1 MRASCRKCGGRMDRI
16 KVELLWYD
24 PEADYNFLY
33 AADEVIAPARIIT
46 KCRKCGHEVDIVRG
60 G

>member
-1 MRASCRKCGGRMDRI
+1 MDRV

-24 PEADYNFLY
+24 PEGNYNFLY
-33 AADEVIAPARIIT
+33 SVDEAIVPARRIIT
-46 KCRKCGHEVDIVRG
+46 KCRKCGHEADIVRG